1 MIDVISEI
9 GEQRFVVVITDNASN
24 MKAAWRL
31 VKERYPHI
39 SYVGCVA
46 HSLNLIFTDINGVS
60 LSVQKSSI
68 ELRTAVD
75 LLKYLL
81 DFLLSQRE
89 LFDDYEMKANEKAN
103 LQYSDESQ
111 RVRRRKRHHNDG
123 SAEEVVH
130 RGRDKLKIETYL
142 PAEQTE
148 WKLEGDDTSI
158 HIIHFTLRDI
168 ENKVQMALPLNTI
181 REDRKITFV
190 VIF

>member
-89 LFDDYEMKANEKAN
+89 LFDDYEIKANEKAN
-103 LQYSDESQ
+103 LQYSDERQ
-111 RVRRRKRHHNDG
+111 RV
-123 SAEEVVH
+123 
-130 RGRDKLKIETYL
+130 
-142 PAEQTE
+142 
-148 WKLEGDDTSI
+148 
-158 HIIHFTLRDI
+158 
-168 ENKVQMALPLNTI
+168 
-181 REDRKITFV
+181 
-190 VIF
+190 